1 MSTRRSFMA
10 FTASAVAAGT
20 ALPAAAAIPMSSAA
34 PVRDADG
41 KWPRNL
47 FPTGQHPADAHGP
60 KIPDEPNDAELL
72 ALATEIKRLR
82 TEAEQMQDSVEH
94 LPLDDPRST
103 SVWVTIYEI
112 VERGHERTATLAI
125 MPSRTME
132 GLKAKA
138 ALAFEH
144 LDTQLDGSPPHGEAL
159 EWSVCRDLLAGS
171 ASRAGLIG
179 EAQS

>member
-1 MSTRRSFMA
+1 MSSRRGFLA

-47 FPTGQHPADAHGP
+47 FPPGQHPTDCHGP

-82 TEAEQMQDSVEH
+82 TEAEQLQDSVEH
-94 LPLDDPRST
+94 LSINDPLSIT
-103 SVWVTIYEI
+103 VWDMIDGMVRQEHEI
-112 VERGHERTATLAI
+112 RVALAI
-125 MPSRTME
+125 MPSRTMK

-144 LDTQLDGSPPHGEAL
+144 LDTQLDGSPPRGEAL

-171 ASRAGLIG
+171 AS
-179 EAQS
+179 